1 MPDANPDLYFCAK
14 GKAGLGNRMLAGI
27 TGWLYSQLSGRIFV
41 PDWSDFTYSNDGTN
55 VFHQLFE
62 CEGSVAT
69 LPDLAET
76 SVAPPIWV
84 GHLDKQA
91 SHMIDATDPRDHDSA
106 AAWRKYSIDLGR
118 LDYPERYAMFWSYT
132 QHIKL
137 LRKHFTGAWAEWA
150 RLSDEQIIARVL
162 QRHILLSAGIRA
174 QVDAFKAA
182 NLPGE
187 IIGVHVRYMDR
198 KASIH
203 DFLKHIDKLHAKRPD
218 AVVFLA
224 TDNKEAEDLIRGR
237 YPRVVTTPKWFPE
250 GGISMHQNPECPDRT
265 NNAIEALIDMYLLAE
280 CDYLIFPGSSTF
292 SKIASLISKMPRAQM
307 IDIERYNPRI
317 RIKRFVKSLLQ

>member
-14 GKAGLGNRMLAGI
+14 GKAGLGNRMLAAI
-27 TGWLYSQLSGRIFV
+27 TGWLYAELSGRIFV

-55 VFHQLFE
+55 VFHQLFQ
-62 CEGSVAT
+62 CERSLSA

-76 SVAPPIWV
+76 SVAPPVWA
-84 GHLDKQA
+84 GRLDKSA
-91 SHMIDATDPRDHDSA
+91 NDMVTELDNDDHGGATL
-106 AAWRKYSIDLGR
+106 WRKYSVDLTR
-118 LDYPERYAMFWSYT
+118 LDHAERYAMFWSYT
-132 QHIKL
+132 QHIQL

-150 RLSDEQIIARVL
+150 KLSDDQVIARVL
-162 QRHILLSAGIRA
+162 QRHILLAPGIRR

-187 IIGVHVRYMDR
+187 VIGVHVRYMDR
-198 KASIH
+198 RTSIH
-203 DFLKHIDKLHAKRPD
+203 DFLKHLDKLHAKRPD
-218 AVVFLA
+218 AAIFLA
-224 TDNKEAEDLIRGR
+224 TDNKEAENLIRGR

-265 NNAIEALIDMYLLAE
+265 NNAVEALIDMYLLAE

-292 SKIASLISKMPRAQM
+292 SKIASLISKMPRAKM

-317 RIKRFVKSLLQ
+317 RLKKLIKAILQ